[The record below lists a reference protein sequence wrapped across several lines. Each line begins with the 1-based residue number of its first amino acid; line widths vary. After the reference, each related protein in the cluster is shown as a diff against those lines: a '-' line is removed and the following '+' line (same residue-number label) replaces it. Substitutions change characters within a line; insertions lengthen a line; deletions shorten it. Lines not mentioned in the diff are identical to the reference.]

1 MTLISCLFLV
11 AIGILLPFLDKI
23 ILYFLPN
30 SNLHNYNYTNE
41 FDEIMEKD
49 DN

>member
-30 SNLHNYNYTNE
+30 SNLHNYINE